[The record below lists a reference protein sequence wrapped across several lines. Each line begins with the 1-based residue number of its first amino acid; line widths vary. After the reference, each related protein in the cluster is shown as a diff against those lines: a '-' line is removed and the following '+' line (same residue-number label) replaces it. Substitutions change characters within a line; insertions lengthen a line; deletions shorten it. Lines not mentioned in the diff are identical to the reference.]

1 MRAYV
6 LASLLALGSGSA
18 AFVASLDAH
27 ADFDPGGRRK
37 PGGKP
42 APKPPAGAKPAPTP
56 PAPKPPAPGPGA
68 TKPATTAPDDGP
80 ERGRSPDALIA
91 RYSGIVLAQPGATFP
106 LQRLAQLYRERDGNL
121 KQLVAD
127 FEQRA
132 QASGE
137 AAWSAKVA
145 LAGILKIDGRA
156 ADAVKAYEAAIAERP
171 KESAPLLALAQLEID
186 RGDQASARRRYEQA
200 LPLLKVAADIEQ
212 TRRTLMQLCLDLKD
226 VDAARAHHAELVKRS
241 QGSLFVRAELGREL
255 SQRDMLELAEAELR
269 ELVKAASGDNRALA
283 PALRDLGR
291 VLARQKKTDEALTV
305 LKRALSVAGGATGV
319 RAEILAVMTEAYRA
333 EGKLVE
339 LVEILEK
346 EPGQDF
352 QRLTTLG
359 RILEET
365 GQVDKALA
373 AYRKALALDG
383 AHVDTRVRVVH
394 LLQTTGE
401 LELAI
406 KEYEALIRSAPNA
419 SEYVFELCETLI
431 QRGDRPKALR
441 LLEELERRAG
451 NDGDTLAA
459 VADFYERVEE
469 RDKAMKVLQ
478 RLANAQTGDP
488 TFLVDLGDRYYQAG
502 DKKRAL
508 ETWAKIPR
516 VSTNRARAS
525 LTLGE
530 VYLDHD
536 MPTEALAAL
545 RDALSLE
552 PDSLPTK
559 KALAIALERTA
570 PGTPQAA
577 ARFQEAVT
585 LWEQMLAASGRD
597 ANLAREARTHIVSIW
612 SITKELSARSA
623 PLQARFAATPPDLEA
638 GRLLAEVQRK
648 LGQLAGA
655 TTTLRAIIAKAPG
668 DEPSMLALE
677 RVLVQQHDLLG
688 AIEVLEKLAELNPK
702 AARQYYQRMA
712 QYAAELYRDDDAI
725 RYAAKAVEL
734 SPDDANGHQKLG
746 DMYRKRQDIPN
757 AIARYRQAI
766 AKNDRLFVVYF
777 DLAELLL
784 STGEVAEADRLFR
797 RVVRASGDE
806 ELVARA
812 ARASMQINLG
822 KGSLETLE
830 RELLPVAVGNPQKPM
845 YRRLL
850 VELYGA
856 MTMPLVQKVRHGEDA
871 AEVAKA
877 RAELTAIGTR
887 AVKPLLDALG
897 DEREAQQRIAIEVLA
912 YVENKN
918 AGPSLFNFATGQADR
933 ELRTRAMIAVGALRD
948 PAMLPKLAQLLE
960 PVLPPA
966 RGARGA
972 ERALDAAPAEQISV
986 AAAWAVART
995 PGAKA
1000 EELLARMLDA
1010 SSPDVRAVAS
1020 IGLAAAPGSGA
1031 RKHAPALVALIKAP
1045 EAGPRARAA
1054 ALAAL
1059 GELVQRG
1066 LPAPSE
1072 LEQLTQGLLDA
1083 PDALLRRTALGASA
1097 QLALAGPGEGGA
1109 RRGGADFTT
1118 AVDRAIA
1125 QAVFDRDPAL
1135 RARAVAVSTLR
1146 LDRPRPGAAPSRMG
1160 DPLSVPDGRLDVDDM
1175 LRALAPAE
1183 PDDEAKARALVALE
1197 EPLRVAATSAV
1208 STSAERAAVV
1218 GDALASQI
1226 LAPFAPQGAL
1236 PSELA
1241 ARATAATRAVL
1252 EAAAPGFAGL
1262 ARHPQAALRARA
1274 AMVIAREGSEASSLA
1289 LARALEQSDAE
1300 AKRGILSAI
1309 EAGRPPGLVAQVARS
1324 LASDESWAVRVRA
1337 AETLASLGAV
1347 GSAREPAFA
1356 ALEAAARGDRY
1367 ALVREAALRSLHAL
1381 DPARAAEALRR
1392 AAASDAE
1399 PRVRTLAEALLGGAE
1414 ASPTAPGAP
1423 SEPRKLGEPG
1433 NRGAR

>member
-1 MRAYV
+1 
-6 LASLLALGSGSA
+6 
-18 AFVASLDAH
+18 
-27 ADFDPGGRRK
+27 
-37 PGGKP
+37 
-42 APKPPAGAKPAPTP
+42 
-56 PAPKPPAPGPGA
+56 
-68 TKPATTAPDDGP
+68 
-80 ERGRSPDALIA
+80 
-91 RYSGIVLAQPGATFP
+91 
-106 LQRLAQLYRERDGNL
+106 
-121 KQLVAD
+121 
-127 FEQRA
+127 
-132 QASGE
+132 
-137 AAWSAKVA
+137 
-145 LAGILKIDGRA
+145 
-156 ADAVKAYEAAIAERP
+156 
-171 KESAPLLALAQLEID
+171 
-186 RGDQASARRRYEQA
+186 
-200 LPLLKVAADIEQ
+200 
-212 TRRTLMQLCLDLKD
+212 
-226 VDAARAHHAELVKRS
+226 
-241 QGSLFVRAELGREL
+241 
-255 SQRDMLELAEAELR
+255 
-269 ELVKAASGDNRALA
+269 
-283 PALRDLGR
+283 
-291 VLARQKKTDEALTV
+291 V

-319 RAEILAVMTEAYRA
+319 RAEVLAVMTEAYRA
-333 EGKLVE
+333 EGKLTE

-365 GQVDKALA
+365 GQVDKALV
-373 AYRKALALDG
+373 AYRKALAIDG

-401 LELAI
+401 LDLAI

-451 NDGDTLAA
+451 GDGDTLAA

-478 RLANAQTGDP
+478 RLASSQTGDP

-516 VSTNRARAS
+516 VSSNRARAS

-545 RDALSLE
+545 REALSLE

-585 LWEQMLAASGRD
+585 LWEEMLAASGRD
-597 ANLAREARTHIVSIW
+597 VNLAREARTHIVSIW
-612 SITKELSARSA
+612 SVTKELAARSA
-623 PLQARFAATPPDLEA
+623 PLQARFAASPPDLEA

-648 LGQLAGA
+648 LGQLPAA
-655 TTTLRAIIAKAPG
+655 TSTLRSIIAKAPG

-766 AKNDRLFVVYF
+766 AKNDRLFIVYF

-784 STGEVAEADRLFR
+784 STGDVAEADRLFR

-871 AEVAKA
+871 AEIAKA
-877 RAELTAIGTR
+877 RAELSAIGTR

-897 DEREAQQRIAIEVLA
+897 DERDAQQRIAIEVLA

-933 ELRTRAMIAVGALRD
+933 ELRTRAMVAVGALRD

-960 PVLPPA
+960 PVLPPE
-966 RGARGA
+966 RGDRGG
-972 ERALDAAPAEQISV
+972 ERAIDAAPAEQISL

-995 PGAKA
+995 PGPKS
-1000 EELLARMLDA
+1000 EDLLARLLEA
-1010 SSPDVRAVAS
+1010 SSPDVRAVAA
-1020 IGLAAAPGSGA
+1020 IGLATAPTNNA
-1031 RKHAPALVALIKAP
+1031 RRHAVALVSLAKAP
-1045 EAGPRARAA
+1045 DAGPRARAA

-1059 GELVQRG
+1059 GELVHRG
-1066 LPAPSE
+1066 LPAPNE
-1072 LEQLTQGLLDA
+1072 LEQLAQGLLDA
-1083 PDALLRRTALGASA
+1083 PDALLRRTALGTSA
-1097 QLALAGPGEGGA
+1097 QVALAGSSEGGA
-1109 RRGGADFTT
+1109 RRPGSADFSAT
-1118 AVDRAIA
+1118 VDRAIA

-1135 RARAVAVSTLR
+1135 RSRAVAVSALR
-1146 LDRPRPGAAPSRMG
+1146 LERQRPGVAPARAD
-1160 DPLSVPDGRLDVDDM
+1160 DPLAVPDGRLDVDDM
-1175 LRALAPAE
+1175 LRALAPRD
-1183 PDDEAKARALVALE
+1183 PDDRAKATALVALE
-1197 EPLRVAATSAV
+1197 TPLRLAATAAV
-1208 STSAERAAVV
+1208 TTSAERAAVV

-1226 LAPFAPQGAL
+1226 LAPFAPESEL
-1236 PSELA
+1236 PPELA
-1241 ARATAATRAVL
+1241 ARAAASTRAIL
-1252 EAAAPGFAGL
+1252 ESAAPGFAGL
-1262 ARHPQAALRARA
+1262 ARHSNAALRARA
-1274 AMVIAREGSEASSLA
+1274 AQVLAREGSDGSTSA
-1289 LARALEQSDAE
+1289 LARALEQGDAE
-1300 AKRGILSAI
+1300 ARRGILSAI
-1309 EAGRPPGLVAQVARS
+1309 EAGRPPGLIGPVVRA
-1324 LASDESWAVRVRA
+1324 LANDESWAVRVRA
-1337 AETLASLGAV
+1337 AETLASLGTLA
-1347 GSAREPAFA
+1347 SAREPALA
-1356 ALEAAARGDRY
+1356 ALETAASGDRF
-1367 ALVREAALRSLHAL
+1367 ALVREAALRALHGL
-1381 DPARAAEALRR
+1381 DPARAAPTLR
-1392 AAASDAE
+1392 AAATSDAE
-1399 PRVRTLAEALLGGAE
+1399 PRVRTLATELLGQRSTA
-1414 ASPTAPGAP
+1414 APATAPAKP
-1423 SEPRKLGEPG
+1423 DAA
-1433 NRGAR
+1433 GAR